1 MFKKKLYI
9 EGSKIPFKLS
19 RTKIDLYFE
28 CKRCF
33 YLDQKFGIR
42 RPHGAPLVINN
53 KIVEDFKSELD
64 KCRLEKTIHP
74 HLKKLNKNF
83 IPIQHPM
90 LYEWK
95 NSFKGT
101 GFHHKDTNFY
111 IYGIIDD
118 IWLSESSKKNYSII
132 IKSTSKKDQLNF
144 ENIWPGY
151 WRQLSLYSFILSKNS
166 LSMSKTGILIYI
178 NTPTNFNEIED
189 NQILRLNFF
198 EKILNFDWI
207 DDTLQSIYSLLNNSE
222 TPESSKRCKY
232 CNYYYNVKNI
242 TNE

>member
-53 KIVEDFKSELD
+53 KIVDDFKNELD

-74 HLKKLNKNF
+74 QLKKLSKNF
-83 IPIQHPM
+83 IPIEHIR
-90 LYEWK
+90 LNEWK
-95 NSFKGT
+95 NSFKGC
-101 GFHHKDTNFY
+101 GFLHKDTNFF

-118 IWLSESSKKNYSII
+118 IWINTSSEKNYSII
-132 IKSTSKKDQLNF
+132 IKSTSKRDQLSF
-144 ENIWPGY
+144 ENIWSGY
-151 WRQLSLYSFILSKNS
+151 WRQLSLYSFILSNNS
-166 LSMSKTGILIYI
+166 LLMSKTGILIYI
-178 NTPTNFNEIED
+178 NTPTNLNKIEGS
-189 NQILRLNFF
+189 QALRLNFF

-207 DDTLQSIYSLLNNSE
+207 EDTLQNIYALLNNSE
-222 TPESSKRCKY
+222 TPDSSKRCKY
-232 CNYYYNVKNI
+232 CNYYYNIKNI